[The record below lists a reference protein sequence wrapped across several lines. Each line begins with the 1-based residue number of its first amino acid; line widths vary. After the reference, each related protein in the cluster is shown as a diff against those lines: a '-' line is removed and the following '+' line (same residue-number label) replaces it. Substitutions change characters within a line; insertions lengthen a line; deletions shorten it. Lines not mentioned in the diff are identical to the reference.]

1 MLKEELKK
9 NLQIKSIQKCYKL
22 KEHMNQLLKDQKNFH
37 MLFNWINHQV
47 KNNLI
52 KKWNKK

>member
-9 NLQIKSIQKCYKL
+9 NLQIKLIQKCYKL
-22 KEHMNQLLKDQKNFH
+22 KEHMNQLLKDPKNFH

-52 KKWNKK
+52 KKWNNK